1 MSNTDRGFA
10 GVFMGS
16 DKELSRKHP
25 FPGKAD
31 EGKSNR
37 VKIQVITEK
46 ILRTDSIV
54 IEINY
59 VVSQGT
65 AKRGGNSA
73 FGGLGF
79 FTYGKSNQ
87 QPKQDTNK
95 QNKVLGLHELKETFK
110 VTFTMRSL
118 GKISLIQ
125 GLVWS
130 MRNLKRFSSSKWTN
144 SWLKTC
150 S

>member
-1 MSNTDRGFA
+1 MSHTDRGFA
-10 GVFMGS
+10 GVFLGS

-65 AKRGGNSA
+65 KRGGNSA

-87 QPKQDTNK
+87 QPKQDTTK

-110 VTFTMRSL
+110 VTFTMKSL
-118 GKISLIQ
+118 GRMSLIQ
-125 GLVWS
+125 GSVWS
-130 MRNLKRFSSSKWTN
+130 MRNPRRSSSSKWMN

-150 S
+150 F